1 MSRQCILIDP
11 PYKAYYGDAFFDN
24 SNPTLNRDGS
34 LEANAR
40 LRMKLIGEGKD
51 VHTAD
56 YLYSATNAES
66 KDIFYRYYSFGL
78 LNNFEKWANLPNVSL
93 EAFFIMEPPVVIPQ
107 LYRALPKLTKYFKR
121 VYVHNTH
128 GDGYSLKGVDVSK
141 LHKLYYPMPYS
152 DVIEP
157 FWGKS
162 DRLQRIVVINSN
174 HNPLLFGLRGLSF
187 KSLGRELYSKRIEAM
202 CNLAKQGIV
211 DLYGRRWKDWW
222 SPFSMWPPYWKHRH
236 TLMDISR
243 GSCRSKYEVLSQY
256 KFCLCFEN
264 MLMDGYVTEKIFDCL
279 YAGTIP
285 LYLGAKDI
293 RGLIPPEVYVDCN
306 HFESWEKMWFKI
318 SKLSEDEILAMK
330 SAGRDFIRN
339 TEGLRYINF
348 LESAI
353 E

>member
-11 PYKAYYGDAFFDN
+11 PYKAYYGDAFFDTG
-24 SNPTLNRDGS
+24 NPALNRDGS

-56 YLYSATNAES
+56 YLHSVTNAES
-66 KDIFYRYYSFGL
+66 RDISYKYYSFGL

-152 DVIEP
+152 DAIEP

-174 HNPLLFGLRGLSF
+174 LNPLLFGLRGLSF
-187 KSLGRELYSKRIEAM
+187 ESLGAELYGKRIEAM
-202 CNLAKQGIV
+202 SSLAKQGVI
-211 DLYGRRWKDWW
+211 DLYGRRWKEWW
-222 SPFSMWPPYWKHRH
+222 SPFSMWTPYWKNRR
-236 TLMDISR
+236 TLMEIYR

-256 KFCLCFEN
+256 NFCLCFEN

-293 RGLIPPEVYVDCN
+293 QNLIPPEAYIDCS
-306 HFESWEKMWFKI
+306 HFASWDDLWTMVND
-318 SKLSEDEILAMK
+318 LSVEEIFAIK
-330 SAGRDFIRN
+330 SAGRDFVRSA
-339 TEGLRYINF
+339 GGRQHINF
-348 LESAI
+348 LEGAI
-353 E
+353 G